1 MDLALPLL
9 LVRLIIGLGFAAH
22 GAQKLF
28 GWFGGYGLAGTGGFL
43 ETLGFRPGKAFA
55 AAAGFAELAGG
66 LLLAFG
72 LLGPVGPALVISAM
86 VVAIA
91 TVHLRNGFFAASN
104 GVELPLLYLVI
115 AVSYAF
121 AGYGGLSLDAAFG
134 IAGLCNGRR
143 VGDAA
148 DLQVSARRELH
159 RGGAVCGRRTRQFV
173 ELIGGDH
180 PAG

>member
-55 AAAGFAELAGG
+55 AAAGFAEFAGG
-66 LLLAFG
+66 LLLAVG
-72 LLGPVGPALVISAM
+72 LFGPVGPALVISAM

-104 GVELPLLYLVI
+104 GVELPLLYLLI
-115 AVSYAF
+115 AVLYAF
-121 AGYGGLSLDAAFG
+121 AGYGALSLDAAFG
-134 IAGLCNGRR
+134 IAGVWTAGLVWLFVILGF
-143 VGDAA
+143 VGGLANLGLRHKAPSPDAPA
-148 DLQVSARRELH
+148 EGLDP
-159 RGGAVCGRRTRQFV
+159 AV
-173 ELIGGDH
+173 
-180 PAG
+180 

>member
-9 LVRLIIGLGFAAH
+9 LVRLIIGLAFAAH

-66 LLLAFG
+66 LLVALG
-72 LLGPVGPALVISAM
+72 LFGPVGPALVISAM

-91 TVHLRNGFFAASN
+91 TVHLRNGFFATAN
-104 GVELPLLYLVI
+104 GIELPLLYLLVG
-115 AVSYAF
+115 VLYAF

-134 IAGLCNGRR
+134 IAGVWTAGLVWLFVL
-143 VGDAA
+143 VGF
-148 DLQVSARRELH
+148 V
-159 RGGAVCGRRTRQFV
+159 GGLGNLAVRRTAPV
-173 ELIGGDH
+173 
-180 PAG
+180 PAAPAETLDPAV

>member
-9 LVRLIIGLGFAAH
+9 LVRLIVGLAFAAH

-55 AAAGFAELAGG
+55 AAAGLAELAGG
-66 LLLAFG
+66 LLVAFG
-72 LLGPVGPALVISAM
+72 LFGPVGPALVVSAM

-104 GVELPLLYLVI
+104 GVELPLLYLLI
-115 AVSYAF
+115 AMVYAF

-134 IAGLCNGRR
+134 IAGGWTAGLVWLFVVLGF
-143 VGDAA
+143 VGGLANLA
-148 DLQVSARRELH
+148 ARRKEPASAAPAERLDP
-159 RGGAVCGRRTRQFV
+159 AV
-173 ELIGGDH
+173 
-180 PAG
+180 